1 MFQIQRVFLFPK
13 AIQCNK
19 AVDFTSSKNSISD
32 TTKFYSIAMS
42 LYNVDNKDKS
52 LTLPLS
58 ATSKASQCKGTG
70 VQVSTDNGRKSKSN

>member
-1 MFQIQRVFLFPK
+1 
-13 AIQCNK
+13 
-19 AVDFTSSKNSISD
+19 
-32 TTKFYSIAMS
+32 MS